1 MMNKRLIGSLTVEAS
16 LIFPIVLFVVI
27 SLLYIGI
34 YLHDVTCMKNIVN
47 EATQR
52 YELAYSN
59 KIDINTGEV
68 LSNNKRLSR
77 GLYWRFSNYNDHDK
91 YVKEF
96 IRNKIKDNLIMKDD
110 NIIISTKIIHNN
122 IMKSVNI
129 TVKKDFTTFIAPVNN
144 ILSLNGKGLTMAV
157 SSKAIVKDQVELIR
171 NIDMLDNI
179 SDDIPI
185 LRNSKENYKKKI
197 RDIIDF
203 FR

>member
-1 MMNKRLIGSLTVEAS
+1 MNKRLIGSLTVEAS

-34 YLHDVTCMKNIVN
+34 YLHDVTCMKAIVN

-129 TVKKDFTTFIAPVNN
+129 TVEKDFTTFIAPVNN
-144 ILSLNGKGLTMAV
+144 ILSLNGKNLTMAV

-203 FR
+203 FQ